1 MLMNSYKKQIFINA
15 PIEKVFD
22 FHMDTNNLLR
32 ITPRDINFKII
43 SMNDISGVGYKVV
56 LEIRKFYFIRS
67 ILEVEITDCIKNEL
81 MHDIQRKGIFKYWFQ
96 KRFFKVENEGTILTD
111 IVEYIPP
118 FGKLGEFL
126 NWLII
131 NRIIKKMFH
140 FRQLKTKEILEN

>member
-1 MLMNSYKKQIFINA
+1 M
-15 PIEKVFD
+15 
-22 FHMDTNNLLR
+22 
-32 ITPRDINFKII
+32 
-43 SMNDISGVGYKVV
+43 
-56 LEIRKFYFIRS
+56 
-67 ILEVEITDCIKNEL
+67 
-81 MHDIQRKGIFKYWFQ
+81 IFKEKGFLNIGFK